1 MDTDKYSWQM
11 LLSNSKDLHY
21 YLVFCRVLLR
31 ENNVYR
37 SLLMLHI
44 LFIRKCVYQIAYNA
58 KTKKAGS
65 SVTVL

>member
-1 MDTDKYSWQM
+1 MDIDKCSWQM

-21 YLVFCRVLLR
+21 YFVFCRVLLR

-44 LFIRKCVYQIAYNA
+44 LFIRMCVYQIAHNA
-58 KTKKAGS
+58 KTEKPGS
-65 SVTVL
+65 SLTIL